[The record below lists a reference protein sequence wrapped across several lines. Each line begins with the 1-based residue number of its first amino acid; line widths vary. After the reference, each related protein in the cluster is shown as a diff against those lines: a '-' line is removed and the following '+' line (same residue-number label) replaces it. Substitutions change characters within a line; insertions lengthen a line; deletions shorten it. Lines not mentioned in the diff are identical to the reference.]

1 MIEDEREAA
10 EIFKALSDANRLKI
24 MNFLQSGEKCVCEI
38 LPHVGT
44 SQSNVSQ
51 HLKVLRNAG
60 LISYRKDGKKII
72 YFIASPKI
80 EELLECAHKVL

>member
-51 HLKVLRNAG
+51 HLKVLRKAG
-60 LISYRKDGKKII
+60 LINYKKDGKKII
-72 YFIASPKI
+72 YFISSPKI
-80 EELLECAHKVL
+80 EELLECANKVL